1 MKTRTNSAL
10 ASLALAAVVAAV
22 VAASPALAQ
31 DSAEDPTVATI
42 NGEEVLRSEVLELAE
57 NLPPQYQEQL
67 AVVFPQLLEQ
77 VIRLRLVASAATEA
91 GLAEDPEVQERLEAQ
106 RIDIMRDVYLERALA
121 ERVTDDLVKERYQTL
136 IAENPPA
143 PEIRA
148 RHILVE
154 TEESAQDLIGQLDGG
169 ADFAELAQEH
179 STGPSSAQGGDLGYF
194 SDGQMVPAFSEAAFA
209 LEAGAH
215 TAAPVQTEFGW
226 HVIKVE
232 DRRTTEPPAFEDVR
246 DQLRAD
252 AERDVVQDI
261 LRGLRDSAEV
271 ELVAAS
277 EEEPAAESGETLDSE
292 QSN

>member
-10 ASLALAAVVAAV
+10 ASLALAVVAV
-22 VAASPALAQ
+22 ASPALAQ
-31 DSAEDPTVATI
+31 DGAEDPTVATI

-57 NLPPQYQEQL
+57 NLPPQYREQL
-67 AVVFPQLLEQ
+67 ATVFPQLLEQ
-77 VIRLRLVASAATEA
+77 VIRLRLVASVATEA
-91 GLAEDPEVQERLEAQ
+91 GLAEDPEVRERLEAR
-106 RIDIMRDVYLERALA
+106 RIDIMRNVYLERALA
-121 ERVTDDLVKERYQTL
+121 ERVTDDLVKERYETL

-154 TEESAQDLIGQLDGG
+154 TEESARDLIGRLDGG

-194 SDGQMVPAFSEAAFA
+194 ADGQMVPAFSEAAFA

-271 ELVAAS
+271 ELVTAS
-277 EEEPAAESGETLDSE
+277 EEEPAAESGETADGE
-292 QSN
+292 RSN